1 MSQDSEAVIYVV
13 SVLKTWETIQEKHLQ
28 WSYSLVDT
36 HMSRFNISH
45 LKHELIVDHI
55 NCIIIKEN
63 EWKIP

>member
-36 HMSRFNISH
+36 HMSSFNISH
-45 LKHELIVDHI
+45 
-55 NCIIIKEN
+55 
-63 EWKIP
+63 